1 MATRTLNVSIVSR
14 LKHSALQCF
23 ISSYIFRVLS
33 AGSSSWTC
41 QSGSRRGLK
50 IIIDF
55 LTAIKREF
63 YSHVCDSHYIVL
75 ARCVE
80 HKYNDVPFGTSQNQ
94 RRLYGTFPHSIRMII
109 IWKSSINNKSVQ
121 ICFKEI
127 QRKLGWPKMLS
138 ETKYARTEKNTVMYF
153 LVRS

>member
-1 MATRTLNVSIVSR
+1 MLRGQASAYELGHAISRRTILWQHEPLNVSIVSH

-23 ISSYIFRVLS
+23 ISSYLFRVLS

-63 YSHVCDSHYIVL
+63 YSHVCESHYIVL
-75 ARCVE
+75 ACCVE
-80 HKYNDVPFGTSQNQ
+80 HKYNDVPVGTSQNQ
-94 RRLYGTFPHSIRMII
+94 RLLMAPSLFAM
-109 IWKSSINNKSVQ
+109 
-121 ICFKEI
+121 
-127 QRKLGWPKMLS
+127 
-138 ETKYARTEKNTVMYF
+138 
-153 LVRS
+153 